1 MTTISAGRLASSAS
15 NCLGGDP
22 IDTLKQALTLAAAA
36 VDKKAIDPVLLEVT
50 DLVSYAD
57 HLLIVTGSSAPHVEA
72 IVNACVGAASDHG
85 MPKLCSE
92 GTDSCK
98 WVLVDFG
105 DTVLHV
111 FQPNERGYY
120 DLEGLWIDAPRVEV
134 PGVDPVLSP
143 PGYVAS

>member
-1 MTTISAGRLASSAS
+1 M
-15 NCLGGDP
+15 
-22 IDTLKQALTLAAAA
+22 KQALILAAAA
-36 VDKKAIDPVLLEVT
+36 VDKKAIAPVLLEVT

-72 IVNACVGAASDHG
+72 IVNSCVEAARENG
-85 MPKLCSE
+85 VEKLCSE
-92 GTDSCK
+92 GTSSWK

-120 DLEGLWIDAPRVEV
+120 DLEGLWMDAARIQI
-134 PGVDPVLSP
+134 PGVELVLSP